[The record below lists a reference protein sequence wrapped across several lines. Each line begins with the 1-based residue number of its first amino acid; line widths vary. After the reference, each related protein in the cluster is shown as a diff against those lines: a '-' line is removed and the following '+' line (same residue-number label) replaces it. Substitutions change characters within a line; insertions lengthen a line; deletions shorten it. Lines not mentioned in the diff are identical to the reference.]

1 MDNMLFTLLL
11 FSTESTADNVI
22 DKDTSF
28 CFLSIR
34 EKENTLEKNKRKLN
48 SYINVYNTLSSELSL
63 TQMMQ
68 NKQQKNH
75 ECTHTCLYHIVHL
88 KEFMVGRTLRF
99 YLLKA

>member
-34 EKENTLEKNKRKLN
+34 EKENALEKNKRKLN
-48 SYINVYNTLSSELSL
+48 SYINV
-63 TQMMQ
+63 
-68 NKQQKNH
+68 
-75 ECTHTCLYHIVHL
+75 
-88 KEFMVGRTLRF
+88 
-99 YLLKA
+99 